1 MYISNKVYRG
11 YLSMT
16 VFYLPIHIKCS
27 CIEFTK
33 SK

>member
-16 VFYLPIHIKCS
+16 VFYLLIHIKCS
-27 CIEFTK
+27 CIDFTK
-33 SK
+33 S